1 MLTSFMAGFY
11 IFSNIIIMNI
21 NQALNYYSKKLI
33 EITKD
38 YKIAYIETQILIS
51 HSLNLSLPKLISN
64 ALIELNENEINK
76 IETLINRRLNF
87 EPIAYITNKKEFYG
101 VDFYVNNSVL
111 IPRVETEEII
121 DLIKEYIN
129 KKIDKKNKKFSVCD
143 IGAGCGNIAITLK
156 KLFENADITA
166 IEISE
171 KAIQVIKK
179 NCENI
184 LQNKNSIN
192 IINADALSFTPKN
205 KFDIVVSNPPYVALK
220 DKDNLQR
227 DLYFEPENA
236 LYSGYDGMDFYRN
249 FFNIIDRYL
258 KYNGAFFFEIGFNQ
272 GKELINICES
282 FNIKN
287 AEIKKDLSGKD
298 RFLICYNY
306 IANKKLD

>member
-1 MLTSFMAGFY
+1 
-11 IFSNIIIMNI
+11 MNI

-51 HSLNLSLPKLISN
+51 HSLNLSKTKLISN

-101 VDFYVNNSVL
+101 IDFYVNNSVL

-129 KKIDKKNKKFSVCD
+129 KKIDKKNKKFSICD
-143 IGAGCGNIAITLK
+143 IGAGCGNISITLK

-192 IINADALSFTPKN
+192 IINADALSFIVKN
-205 KFDIVVSNPPYVALK
+205 KFDIIVSNPPYVALK

-287 AEIKKDLSGKD
+287 AEIKRDLSGKD

>member
-1 MLTSFMAGFY
+1 MAGFY

-51 HSLNLSLPKLISN
+51 HSLNLSKTKLISN

-87 EPIAYITNKKEFYG
+87 EPIVYITNKKEFYG
-101 VDFYVNNSVL
+101 IDFYVNNSVL

-129 KKIDKKNKKFSVCD
+129 KKIDKKNKKISVCD

-171 KAIQVIKK
+171 KAMQVIKK

-192 IINADALSFTPKN
+192 IINADALSFTHKN
-205 KFDIVVSNPPYVALK
+205 KFDIIVSNPPYVALK

-227 DLYFEPENA
+227 DLNFEPENA

>member
-1 MLTSFMAGFY
+1 
-11 IFSNIIIMNI
+11 MNI

-51 HSLNLSLPKLISN
+51 HSLNLSKTKLISN

-101 VDFYVNNSVL
+101 IDFYVNNSVL

-166 IEISE
+166 IEINE
-171 KAIQVIKK
+171 KAMQVIKK

-192 IINADALSFTPKN
+192 IINADTLSFTLKN
-205 KFDIVVSNPPYVALK
+205 KFDIIVSNPPYVALK

-287 AEIKKDLSGKD
+287 VEIKKDLSGKD

>member
-1 MLTSFMAGFY
+1 M
-11 IFSNIIIMNI
+11 I
-21 NQALNYYSKKLI
+21 
-33 EITKD
+33 
-38 YKIAYIETQILIS
+38 
-51 HSLNLSLPKLISN
+51 
-64 ALIELNENEINK
+64 
-76 IETLINRRLNF
+76 
-87 EPIAYITNKKEFYG
+87 
-101 VDFYVNNSVL
+101 
-111 IPRVETEEII
+111 
-121 DLIKEYIN
+121 
-129 KKIDKKNKKFSVCD
+129 KKNKKISICD

-171 KAIQVIKK
+171 KAMQVIKK

-205 KFDIVVSNPPYVALK
+205 KFDIIVSNPPYVALK

-227 DLYFEPENA
+227 DLNFEPENA

-298 RFLICYNY
+298 RFLICHNY
-306 IANKKLD
+306 IANKKLY

>member
-1 MLTSFMAGFY
+1 
-11 IFSNIIIMNI
+11 MNI

-51 HSLNLSLPKLISN
+51 HSLNLSKTKLISN

-101 VDFYVNNSVL
+101 IDFYVNNSVL

-129 KKIDKKNKKFSVCD
+129 KKIDKNKKFSICD
-143 IGAGCGNIAITLK
+143 IGAGCGNISITLK

-171 KAIQVIKK
+171 KAMQVIKK

-192 IINADALSFTPKN
+192 IINADALSFIVKN
-205 KFDIVVSNPPYVALK
+205 KFDIIVSNPPYVALK

-298 RFLICYNY
+298 RFLICHNY

>member
-1 MLTSFMAGFY
+1 
-11 IFSNIIIMNI
+11 MNI
-21 NQALNYYSKKLI
+21 NQALNYYSKKII

-51 HSLNLSLPKLISN
+51 YSLNLSKTKLISN

-101 VDFYVNNSVL
+101 IDFYVNNSVL

-129 KKIDKKNKKFSVCD
+129 KEIDKKNKKFSICD
-143 IGAGCGNIAITLK
+143 IGAGCGNISITLK

-171 KAIQVIKK
+171 KAMQVIKK
-179 NCENI
+179 NCDNI

-192 IINADALSFTPKN
+192 IINADALSFIVKN
-205 KFDIVVSNPPYVALK
+205 KFDIIVSNPPYVALK

-272 GKELINICES
+272 GRELINICES

-287 AEIKKDLSGKD
+287 VEIKKDLSGKD

>member
-1 MLTSFMAGFY
+1 
-11 IFSNIIIMNI
+11 MNI

-51 HSLNLSLPKLISN
+51 HSLNLSKTKLISN

-87 EPIAYITNKKEFYG
+87 EPIVYITNKKEFYG
-101 VDFYVNNSVL
+101 IDFYVNNSVL

-129 KKIDKKNKKFSVCD
+129 KEIDKKNKKFSICD
-143 IGAGCGNIAITLK
+143 IGAGCGNISITLK

-171 KAIQVIKK
+171 KAMQVIKK

-205 KFDIVVSNPPYVALK
+205 KFDIIVSNPPYVALK

-287 AEIKKDLSGKD
+287 VEIKKDLSGKD

>member
-1 MLTSFMAGFY
+1 
-11 IFSNIIIMNI
+11 MNI

-51 HSLNLSLPKLISN
+51 HSLNLSKTKLISN
-64 ALIELNENEINK
+64 GIIELNENEINK

-101 VDFYVNNSVL
+101 IDFYVNNSVL

-129 KKIDKKNKKFSVCD
+129 KEIDKNKKISICD

-166 IEISE
+166 IEINE
-171 KAIQVIKK
+171 KAMQVIKK

-205 KFDIVVSNPPYVALK
+205 KFDIIVSNPPYVALK
-220 DKDNLQR
+220 DKDNLQI
-227 DLYFEPENA
+227 DLNFEPENA

-298 RFLICYNY
+298 RFLICHNY
-306 IANKKLD
+306 IANKN

>member
-1 MLTSFMAGFY
+1 
-11 IFSNIIIMNI
+11 MNI

-33 EITKD
+33 KITKD

-51 HSLNLSLPKLISN
+51 HSLNLSETKLISN

-87 EPIAYITNKKEFYG
+87 EPVAYITNKKEFYG
-101 VDFYVNNSVL
+101 IDFYVNNSVL

-129 KKIDKKNKKFSVCD
+129 KEIDKNKKFSICD
-143 IGAGCGNIAITLK
+143 IGAGCGNISITLK

-166 IEISE
+166 IEINE
-171 KAIQVIKK
+171 KAMQVIKK

-192 IINADALSFTPKN
+192 IINADALSFTHKN
-205 KFDIVVSNPPYVALK
+205 KFDIIVSNPPYVALK

-249 FFNIIDRYL
+249 FFNIIDRYS
-258 KYNGAFFFEIGFNQ
+258 KYRGAFFFEIGFNQ

-287 AEIKKDLSGKD
+287 VEIKKDLSGKD

>member
-1 MLTSFMAGFY
+1 
-11 IFSNIIIMNI
+11 MNI

-51 HSLNLSLPKLISN
+51 HSLNLSKTKLISN

-129 KKIDKKNKKFSVCD
+129 KKIDKKNKKFSICD
-143 IGAGCGNIAITLK
+143 IGAGCGNISITLK

-205 KFDIVVSNPPYVALK
+205 KFDIIVSNPPYVALK

-258 KYNGAFFFEIGFNQ
+258 KYSGAFFFEIGFNQ

-298 RFLICYNY
+298 RFLICYN
-306 IANKKLD
+306 LR

>member
-1 MLTSFMAGFY
+1 
-11 IFSNIIIMNI
+11 MNI

-33 EITKD
+33 KITKD

-51 HSLNLSLPKLISN
+51 HSLNLSETKLISN

-101 VDFYVNNSVL
+101 IDFYVNNSVL

-129 KKIDKKNKKFSVCD
+129 KEIDKNKKFSICD
-143 IGAGCGNIAITLK
+143 IGAGCGNISITLK

-166 IEISE
+166 IEINE
-171 KAIQVIKK
+171 KAMQVIKK

-205 KFDIVVSNPPYVALK
+205 KFDIIVSNPPYVALK

-249 FFNIIDRYL
+249 FFNIIYRYS
-258 KYNGAFFFEIGFNQ
+258 KYSGAFFFEIGFNQ

>member
-1 MLTSFMAGFY
+1 
-11 IFSNIIIMNI
+11 MNI

-33 EITKD
+33 EIIKD

-51 HSLNLSLPKLISN
+51 HSLNLSKTKLISN

-101 VDFYVNNSVL
+101 IDFYVNNSVL

-129 KKIDKKNKKFSVCD
+129 KKIDKNKKFSICD
-143 IGAGCGNIAITLK
+143 IGAGCGNISITLK

-171 KAIQVIKK
+171 KAMQVIKK
-179 NCENI
+179 NCGNI
-184 LQNKNSIN
+184 FKNKNSIN
-192 IINADALSFTPKN
+192 IINADALIFEPEK
-205 KFDIVVSNPPYVALK
+205 KFDIIVSNPPYVALK

-258 KYNGAFFFEIGFNQ
+258 KYSGAFFFEIGFNQ

-282 FNIKN
+282 FSMKN

-298 RFLICYNY
+298 RFLICHNY
-306 IANKKLD
+306 IANKN

>member
-1 MLTSFMAGFY
+1 
-11 IFSNIIIMNI
+11 MNI
-21 NQALNYYSKKLI
+21 NQALNYYSKKII

-51 HSLNLSLPKLISN
+51 HSLNLSKTKLISN

-101 VDFYVNNSVL
+101 IDFYVNNSVL

-129 KKIDKKNKKFSVCD
+129 KEIDKNKKFSICD
-143 IGAGCGNIAITLK
+143 IGAGCGNISITLK

-171 KAIQVIKK
+171 KAIQIIKK

-192 IINADALSFTPKN
+192 IINADALSFIVKN
-205 KFDIVVSNPPYVALK
+205 KFDIIVSNPPYVALK

-258 KYNGAFFFEIGFNQ
+258 KYSGAFFFEIGFNQ

-298 RFLICYNY
+298 RFLICYN
-306 IANKKLD
+306 LR

>member
-1 MLTSFMAGFY
+1 
-11 IFSNIIIMNI
+11 MNI
-21 NQALNYYSKKLI
+21 NQALNYYSKKII

-51 HSLNLSLPKLISN
+51 HSLNLSETKLISN

-87 EPIAYITNKKEFYG
+87 EPVAYITNKKEFYG
-101 VDFYVNNSVL
+101 IDFYVNNSVL

-129 KKIDKKNKKFSVCD
+129 KKIDKSKKFSVCD
-143 IGAGCGNIAITLK
+143 IGAGCGNIAIILK

-171 KAIQVIKK
+171 KAMQVIKK

-184 LQNKNSIN
+184 FKNKNSIN

-205 KFDIVVSNPPYVALK
+205 KFDIIVSNPPYVALK

-236 LYSGYDGMDFYRN
+236 LYSGYDGMGFYRN
-249 FFNIIDRYL
+249 FFNIIDRYS

-287 AEIKKDLSGKD
+287 VEIKKDLSGKD
-298 RFLICYNY
+298 RFLICHNY

>member
-1 MLTSFMAGFY
+1 
-11 IFSNIIIMNI
+11 MNI

-51 HSLNLSLPKLISN
+51 HSLNLSETKLISN
-64 ALIELNENEINK
+64 GLIELNKNEINK

-101 VDFYVNNSVL
+101 IDFYVNNSVL

-129 KKIDKKNKKFSVCD
+129 KKIDKSKKFSVCD
-143 IGAGCGNIAITLK
+143 IGAGCGNIAIILK

-171 KAIQVIKK
+171 KAMQVIKK

-184 LQNKNSIN
+184 FKNKNSIN

-205 KFDIVVSNPPYVALK
+205 KFDIIVSNPPYVALK

-236 LYSGYDGMDFYRN
+236 LYSGYDGMGFYRN
-249 FFNIIDRYL
+249 FFNIIDRYS

-287 AEIKKDLSGKD
+287 VEIKKDLSGKD
-298 RFLICYNY
+298 RFLICHNY

>member
-1 MLTSFMAGFY
+1 
-11 IFSNIIIMNI
+11 MNI

-51 HSLNLSLPKLISN
+51 HSLNLSKTKLISN

-101 VDFYVNNSVL
+101 IDFYVNNSVL

-121 DLIKEYIN
+121 DLIKDYIN
-129 KKIDKKNKKFSVCD
+129 KEIDKKNKKFSICD
-143 IGAGCGNIAITLK
+143 IGAGCGNISITLK

-171 KAIQVIKK
+171 KAMQVIKK

-184 LQNKNSIN
+184 LQNKNLIN
-192 IINADALSFTPKN
+192 IINADALSFIVKN
-205 KFDIVVSNPPYVALK
+205 KFDIIVSNPPYVALK

-227 DLYFEPENA
+227 DLNFEPENA

-258 KYNGAFFFEIGFNQ
+258 KYNGAFFFEVGFNQ

>member
-1 MLTSFMAGFY
+1 
-11 IFSNIIIMNI
+11 MNI

-51 HSLNLSLPKLISN
+51 HSLNLNKTKLISN

-129 KKIDKKNKKFSVCD
+129 KEIDKNKKLSVCD

-192 IINADALSFTPKN
+192 IINADALSFTHKN
-205 KFDIVVSNPPYVALK
+205 KFDIIVSNPPYVALK

-287 AEIKKDLSGKD
+287 VEIKKDLSGKD
-298 RFLICYNY
+298 RFLICHNY

>member
-1 MLTSFMAGFY
+1 
-11 IFSNIIIMNI
+11 MNI

-51 HSLNLSLPKLISN
+51 HSLNLSKTKLISN

-101 VDFYVNNSVL
+101 IDFYVNNSVL

-129 KKIDKKNKKFSVCD
+129 KEIDKNKKLSVCD

-166 IEISE
+166 IEINE
-171 KAIQVIKK
+171 KAMQVIKK

-192 IINADALSFTPKN
+192 IINADALSFIVKN
-205 KFDIVVSNPPYVALK
+205 KFDIIVSNPPYVALK

-258 KYNGAFFFEIGFNQ
+258 KYSGAFFFEIGFNQ

-298 RFLICYNY
+298 RFLICYN
-306 IANKKLD
+306 LR

>member
-1 MLTSFMAGFY
+1 
-11 IFSNIIIMNI
+11 MNI

-33 EITKD
+33 KITKD

-51 HSLNLSLPKLISN
+51 HSLNLSETKLISN

-121 DLIKEYIN
+121 DLIKDYIN

-184 LQNKNSIN
+184 LQNKNLIN

-205 KFDIVVSNPPYVALK
+205 KFDIIVSNPPYVALK

-258 KYNGAFFFEIGFNQ
+258 KYRGAFFFEIGFNQ

>member
-1 MLTSFMAGFY
+1 
-11 IFSNIIIMNI
+11 MNI

-51 HSLNLSLPKLISN
+51 HSLNLSKTKLISN

-101 VDFYVNNSVL
+101 IDFYVNNSVL

-129 KKIDKKNKKFSVCD
+129 KKIDKKNKKISVCD

-171 KAIQVIKK
+171 KAMQVIKK

-192 IINADALSFTPKN
+192 IINADALSFTHKN
-205 KFDIVVSNPPYVALK
+205 KFDIIVSNPPYVALK

-227 DLYFEPENA
+227 DLNFEPENA

-287 AEIKKDLSGKD
+287 VEIKKDLSGKD
-298 RFLICYNY
+298 RFLICHNY

>member
-1 MLTSFMAGFY
+1 
-11 IFSNIIIMNI
+11 MNI

-51 HSLNLSLPKLISN
+51 HSLNLSKTKLISN

-101 VDFYVNNSVL
+101 IDFYVNNSVL

-129 KKIDKKNKKFSVCD
+129 KEIDKNKKFSICD
-143 IGAGCGNIAITLK
+143 IGAGCGNISITLK

-171 KAIQVIKK
+171 KAIQIIKK

-192 IINADALSFTPKN
+192 IINADALSFIVKN
-205 KFDIVVSNPPYVALK
+205 KFDIIVSNPPYVALK

-258 KYNGAFFFEIGFNQ
+258 KYSGAFFFEIGFNQ

-298 RFLICYNY
+298 RFLICYN
-306 IANKKLD
+306 LR

>member
-1 MLTSFMAGFY
+1 
-11 IFSNIIIMNI
+11 MNI

-51 HSLNLSLPKLISN
+51 HSLNLSKTKLISN

-101 VDFYVNNSVL
+101 IDFYVNNSVL

-129 KKIDKKNKKFSVCD
+129 KKIDKKNKKFSICD
-143 IGAGCGNIAITLK
+143 IGAGCGNISITLK

-192 IINADALSFTPKN
+192 IINADALSFIVKN
-205 KFDIVVSNPPYVALK
+205 KFDIIVSNPPYVALK

-258 KYNGAFFFEIGFNQ
+258 KYSGAFFFEIGFNQ

-298 RFLICYNY
+298 RFLICYN
-306 IANKKLD
+306 LR

>member
-1 MLTSFMAGFY
+1 
-11 IFSNIIIMNI
+11 MNI

-51 HSLNLSLPKLISN
+51 HSLNLSETKLISN

-101 VDFYVNNSVL
+101 IDFYVNNSVL

-121 DLIKEYIN
+121 DLIKEYID
-129 KKIDKKNKKFSVCD
+129 KKIDKKNKKFSICD

-171 KAIQVIKK
+171 KAMQVIKK

-205 KFDIVVSNPPYVALK
+205 KFDIIVSNPPYVALK

-287 AEIKKDLSGKD
+287 VEIKKDLSGKD
-298 RFLICYNY
+298 RFLICYN
-306 IANKKLD
+306 LR

>member
-1 MLTSFMAGFY
+1 
-11 IFSNIIIMNI
+11 MNI

-51 HSLNLSLPKLISN
+51 HSLNLSKTKLISN

-101 VDFYVNNSVL
+101 IDFYVNNSVL
-111 IPRVETEEII
+111 IPRVETEELI
-121 DLIKEYIN
+121 DLVKYYI
-129 KKIDKKNKKFSVCD
+129 KKNSEKNISICD

-205 KFDIVVSNPPYVALK
+205 KFDIIVSNPPYVALK

-227 DLYFEPENA
+227 DLNFEPENA

-298 RFLICYNY
+298 RFLICHNY
-306 IANKKLD
+306 IANKKLY

>member
-1 MLTSFMAGFY
+1 
-11 IFSNIIIMNI
+11 MNI

-51 HSLNLSLPKLISN
+51 RSLNLSKTKLISN

-101 VDFYVNNSVL
+101 IDFYVNNSVL

-129 KKIDKKNKKFSVCD
+129 KKIDKKNKKISVCD

-171 KAIQVIKK
+171 KAMQVIKK

-205 KFDIVVSNPPYVALK
+205 KFDIIVSNPPYVALK

-227 DLYFEPENA
+227 DLNFEPENA

-258 KYNGAFFFEIGFNQ
+258 KYSGAFFFEIGFNQ

-287 AEIKKDLSGKD
+287 VEIKKDLSGKD
-298 RFLICYNY
+298 RFLICYN
-306 IANKKLD
+306 LR

>member
-1 MLTSFMAGFY
+1 
-11 IFSNIIIMNI
+11 MNI

-51 HSLNLSLPKLISN
+51 HSLNLSKTKLISN

-166 IEISE
+166 IEINE
-171 KAIQVIKK
+171 KAMQVIKK

-287 AEIKKDLSGKD
+287 VEIKKDLSGKD
-298 RFLICYNY
+298 RFLICYN
-306 IANKKLD
+306 LR

>member
-1 MLTSFMAGFY
+1 
-11 IFSNIIIMNI
+11 MNI

-51 HSLNLSLPKLISN
+51 HSLNLSKTKLISN

-101 VDFYVNNSVL
+101 IDFYVNNSVL
-111 IPRVETEEII
+111 IPRVETEELI
-121 DLIKEYIN
+121 DLVKYYI
-129 KKIDKKNKKFSVCD
+129 KKNSEKNISICD
-143 IGAGCGNIAITLK
+143 IGAGSGNIAITLK

-171 KAIQVIKK
+171 KAMQVIKK

-192 IINADALSFTPKN
+192 IINADALSFIVKN
-205 KFDIVVSNPPYVALK
+205 KFDIIVSNPPYVALK

-227 DLYFEPENA
+227 DLYFEPEKA

-287 AEIKKDLSGKD
+287 VEIKKDLSGKD
-298 RFLICYNY
+298 RFLICHNY

>member
-1 MLTSFMAGFY
+1 
-11 IFSNIIIMNI
+11 MNI

-51 HSLNLSLPKLISN
+51 HSLNLSKTKLISN

-101 VDFYVNNSVL
+101 IDFYVNNSVL

-166 IEISE
+166 IEINE
-171 KAIQVIKK
+171 KAMQVIKK

-205 KFDIVVSNPPYVALK
+205 KFDIIVSNPPYVALK

-287 AEIKKDLSGKD
+287 VEIKKDLSGKD

>member
-1 MLTSFMAGFY
+1 
-11 IFSNIIIMNI
+11 MNI

-51 HSLNLSLPKLISN
+51 HSLNLSKTKLISN

-101 VDFYVNNSVL
+101 IDFYVNNSVL

-129 KKIDKKNKKFSVCD
+129 KKIDKKNKKFSICD

-205 KFDIVVSNPPYVALK
+205 KFDIIVSNPPYVALK

-249 FFNIIDRYL
+249 FFYIIDRYL

-298 RFLICYNY
+298 RFLICYN
-306 IANKKLD
+306 LR

>member
-1 MLTSFMAGFY
+1 
-11 IFSNIIIMNI
+11 MNI

-51 HSLNLSLPKLISN
+51 RSLNLSKTKLISN

-101 VDFYVNNSVL
+101 IDFYVNNSVL

-129 KKIDKKNKKFSVCD
+129 KKIDKKNKKISVCD

-171 KAIQVIKK
+171 KAMQVIKK

-205 KFDIVVSNPPYVALK
+205 KFDIIVSNPPYVALK

-227 DLYFEPENA
+227 DLNFEPENA

-258 KYNGAFFFEIGFNQ
+258 KYSGAFLFEIGFNQ

-287 AEIKKDLSGKD
+287 VEIKKDLSGKD
-298 RFLICYNY
+298 RFLICYN
-306 IANKKLD
+306 LR